1 MPLEEFIEAVTD
13 PLEEVPTSEFIEI
26 SDLSPSELGVFAR
39 AWFTM
44 PGERRQWTVSTMVEL
59 AEDSPELDFSAVFKM
74 FLRDDDEFVLEKAIE
89 GLWEYEDRSVI
100 PSLLGILQSDRTA
113 AVRAAAA
120 GALGKFSVLIQEG
133 KLLPKDADAIHETLM
148 GVLED
153 DYEPMEVRRRCLE
166 AVAPFN
172 TEDIEGFVR
181 WAYDSSD
188 LELKCSSIFAM
199 GRTGEISWL
208 PLVIQEMDNEEP
220 SVRYETANAC
230 GELGEEDLVPY
241 LVALLQDDDYQVQ
254 LAGVAALG
262 KIGGGMAKRALQRC
276 IQEGDAALED
286 AAQSAL
292 EEIDFL
298 DDPVTFTS
306 DI

>member
-1 MPLEEFIEAVTD
+1 MPLEEFIESVTD
-13 PLEEVPTSEFIEI
+13 PLEEVPTSEFIEV
-26 SDLSPSELGVFAR
+26 SDLSPSELGEFAR
-39 AWFTM
+39 AWFTV
-44 PGERRQWTVSTMVEL
+44 PVERRQWIVATMVEL
-59 AEDSPELDFSAVFKM
+59 TEDSPELDFSAVFKM
-74 FLRDDDEFVLEKAIE
+74 CLRDDDEFVLEKAIE

-100 PSLLGILQSDRTA
+100 PSLLGTLESDRTT

-120 GALGKFSVLIQEG
+120 GALGKFSILIQEG
-133 KLLPKDADAIHETLM
+133 KLLQKDADSIHETLM
-148 GVLED
+148 AILED
-153 DYEPMEVRRRCLE
+153 DDEPMEVRRRCLE

-172 TEDIEGFVR
+172 TEDVEGFVR

-199 GRTGEISWL
+199 GRTGETSWL
-208 PLVIQEMDNEEP
+208 PLVLQELDNEEP

-241 LVALLQDDDYQVQ
+241 LVVLLQDDDYQVQ

-276 IQEGDAALED
+276 IKEGDAALED
-286 AAQSAL
+286 AAQAAL

-298 DDPVTFTS
+298 DDPVAFTS